1 MALFQEKK
9 VVTGGQHEQI
19 KLQELEIG
27 SSVTLFIKG
36 FREGTSDEFGDYV
49 IAQGLAL
56 DVDAS
61 DEATLINTAYLG
73 SFILNT
79 MLSNMRNDGK
89 LEINKIYRLEK
100 AWDRGQ
106 KLKSGKKAKGFGY
119 EVFNLEVAP
128 SMIQKLV
135 SKYDALLSQQDGTES
150 DDDDFDGGDKVSAP
164 KAKRPAL

>member
-1 MALFQEKK
+1 MALFQEKRI
-9 VVTGGQHEQI
+9 VTGGQYEQM
-19 KLQELEIG
+19 KLQELGIG
-27 SSVTLFIKG
+27 ESVTLFIKG
-36 FREGTSDEFGDYV
+36 FREGTNDEFGDYV

-56 DVDAS
+56 DVDES
-61 DEATLINTAYLG
+61 DETAFVNNAYLA

-128 SMIQKLV
+128 SLIQKLV
-135 SKYDALLSQQDGTES
+135 TKHDALLSQQDSS
-150 DDDDFDGGDKVSAP
+150 DIEEDNEIPTSST
-164 KAKRPAL
+164 KRPAL